1 MPVPGATTL
10 GPRFSRLLA
19 ASTISNIGDGLIVA
33 ALPLAAIEVTD
44 SPLLVSGIVFA
55 RGIPWLVFGLTA
67 GVIVD
72 RTDRR
77 RLMALVDFGRA
88 AIIGALGLAMLVSDV
103 PIGILYLVA
112 LGLGAG
118 EVLFDSASN
127 AFIPMLVPDD
137 QLERANSRLY
147 MSVTVANELSGPAAG
162 AWLFAAAAAAP
173 FLFDAGTF
181 VFAAAMVLAI
191 RGNWRAEPGPHKR
204 IAADDYIPRPSVRTS
219 IREGLRFV
227 RQHPLLRALAVTG
240 AGYNFLAT
248 GLEAVAVLYI
258 REELDASVRVYGL
271 ILTLAAVGGLA
282 GGALAPRIYG
292 RYRAGPVIVIDV
304 LICAVAALVAAAI
317 GNLVAWTLFDMLLF
331 GGSAIASIGS
341 QSMRQRAMPPELAG
355 RISSLF
361 LLALFG
367 AGPLGAAAFGVL
379 TAATG
384 LTAALVAFGVGAI
397 ALMAL
402 TGPRLI
408 AATTQHA

>member
-1 MPVPGATTL
+1 L
-10 GPRFSRLLA
+10 GPQFARLLT
-19 ASTISNIGDGLIVA
+19 ASTVSNVGDGLIVA

-44 SPLLVSGIVFA
+44 SPLLVAGIVFA

-88 AIIGALGLAMLVSDV
+88 AIIGALGVAMLVSDV
-103 PIGILYLVA
+103 PIAVLYLVA

-118 EVLFDSASN
+118 EVLFDSASS
-127 AFIPMLVPDD
+127 AFIPMLVPDEH
-137 QLERANSRLY
+137 LERANSRLY
-147 MSVTVANELSGPAAG
+147 LSLTVANELSGPAAG
-162 AWLFAAAAAAP
+162 AWLFAAAASAP
-173 FLFDAGTF
+173 FLFDAATF

-191 RGNWRAEPGPHKR
+191 RGTWRVEPGSAR
-204 IAADDYIPRPSVRTS
+204 AVSFDDYLPRASVRS
-219 IREGLRFV
+219 AVREGLRYV
-227 RQHPLLRALAVTG
+227 RGHPLLRALAITG

-258 REELDASVRVYGL
+258 REELGASTRVYGL

-282 GGALAPRIYG
+282 GGALAPRIYQ
-292 RYRAGPVIVIDV
+292 RFAAGPVIVIDV
-304 LICAVAALVAAAI
+304 LVCAAAALVAAAV

-367 AGPLGAAAFGVL
+367 AGPLGAAAFGAL
-379 TAATG
+379 TAATS
-384 LTAALVAFGVGAI
+384 LTAALVAFGAGAT

-402 TGPRLI
+402 TAPRLL
-408 AATTQHA
+408 AAAGR